1 MIHATPYPPVRRAAA
16 PLSTEK
22 IASMIDHTNLK
33 PEATRDDI
41 LAACEVAKKHKTASV
56 CVNPYRVKLA
66 ADALLG
72 SGVAVCSVI
81 GFPLGA
87 TTTAQKAFETRTA
100 IADGADEIDMVMNIG
115 AFKDGDYDTVRSD
128 IAAVVEAAGGHTVKV
143 ILENHYL
150 QPQEIVEACHLA
162 EQGGADFVKT
172 STGFAGSGAK
182 VEDVA
187 LMRASVSPHIKV
199 KAAGGVGSLEDA
211 RKMAEAGADRFGAS
225 RTEQI
230 LAGQT
235 TASGY

>member
-1 MIHATPYPPVRRAAA
+1 MSGVYQGTFKSRADEALHNPSLQKALKNFKPLFVAKRADAVAALEGFEQLRETAAA
-16 PLSTEK
+16 IKDAVLDNLDEWLERY
-22 IASMIDHTNLK
+22 AS
-33 PEATRDDI
+33 A
-41 LAACEVAKKHKTASV
+41 
-56 CVNPYRVKLA
+56 
-66 ADALLG
+66 
-72 SGVAVCSVI
+72 
-81 GFPLGA
+81 
-87 TTTAQKAFETRTA
+87 
-100 IADGADEIDMVMNIG
+100 
-115 AFKDGDYDTVRSD
+115 
-128 IAAVVEAAGGHTVKV
+128 VEAAGGHTVKV

>member
-1 MIHATPYPPVRRAAA
+1 
-16 PLSTEK
+16 
-22 IASMIDHTNLK
+22 
-33 PEATRDDI
+33 
-41 LAACEVAKKHKTASV
+41 
-56 CVNPYRVKLA
+56 
-66 ADALLG
+66 
-72 SGVAVCSVI
+72 AVCSVI